1 MKGKTLL
8 CLALVASMLF
18 GVFMIGPVAAQ
29 SQTIGVEPQGVVN
42 HNLGIGSSFTVEIW
56 ARNVADLAGLD
67 FWLGYDTT
75 VLTATSI
82 TNGGIFGG
90 NYFLLAS
97 DINDA
102 EGKLNYAFNE
112 DPNDPGYD
120 GDGKLAIIDF
130 TVDSLGESA
139 LDLYETEFSDTM
151 LPPTITHP
159 PELDGYFS
167 NVHMWL
173 HAEAGLINLASPV
186 GTDWHALLPGY
197 CNRYQLTAW
206 TSDSDSS
213 GDLSICDNIKLK
225 NITTLVE
232 AEYGV
237 DEVTVTINATYTEGR
252 IDVNSPSSTSG
263 GWTTGDG
270 AYSDGGTSASIRSS
284 KPSASQYYGAYGFDI
299 PTDATINSVEVRL
312 DAWGGEYIHLKVSED
327 GGGTWLASEWSVLT
341 TGSETTYWVDVSGW
355 TSWTPAKINLDKIRA
370 QVWTYTSGGAG
381 DMFLDWI
388 PINVTYTVILPL
400 YVEFDGH
407 IQDFNMANPLYTQWH
422 EIIPVF
428 SNKHNLTSWTD
439 NGASGLS
446 AGDDIQL
453 TNKVTEA
460 VKSYQVDEVSTDII
474 VTKIAHGTPEF
485 PLGSVLPIALIV
497 AVIYV
502 WWINKRKR
510 VTKPQ

>member
-1 MKGKTLL
+1 M
-8 CLALVASMLF
+8 ALVASMLF
-18 GVFMIGPVAAQ
+18 GVFMIGPVAAP
-29 SQTIGVEPQGVVN
+29 SATIGVEPQGVVN
-42 HNLGIGSSFTVEIW
+42 HNLGIGSWFTVEIW

-75 VLTATSI
+75 VLTATLI
-82 TNGGIFGG
+82 ENGGIFGG
-90 NYFLLAS
+90 NYFLLTS
-97 DINDA
+97 NINDA

-112 DPNDPGYD
+112 NPADPGYD
-120 GDGKLAIIDF
+120 GDGRLAIINF

-139 LDLYETEFSDTM
+139 LDLYETEFSDSM

-186 GTDWHALLPGY
+186 GTYWHALLPGY

-213 GDLSICDNIKLK
+213 GDLSVCDNIKLK

-237 DEVTVTINATYTEGR
+237 DEVTVTVNMTYGEVR
-252 IDVNSPSSTSG
+252 MNVNSPSTIPAGSGWANPTYAYSSNDQYATTATAGATQEYGGYGFNIPSGATITKVEVGYEAYTSG
-263 GWTTGDG
+263 NDG
-270 AYSDGGTSASIRSS
+270 IRITCSWNGGTSWATEYVVATLPSTDTLTWVDFTSAIAW
-284 KPSASQYYGAYGFDI
+284 KPENL
-299 PTDATINSVEVRL
+299 TDAKFRTRASYQY
-312 DAWGGEYIHLKVSED
+312 AGGK
-327 GGGTWLASEWSVLT
+327 TQT
-341 TGSETTYWVDVSGW
+341 
-355 TSWTPAKINLDKIRA
+355 N
-370 QVWTYTSGGAG
+370 
-381 DMFLDWI
+381 LDWI
-388 PINVTYTVILPL
+388 PVNVTYTVILL
-400 YVEFDGH
+400 MYVEFDGH
-407 IQDFNMANPLYTQWH
+407 IQDFNMANPLYTEWH
-422 EIIPVF
+422 EITPVF

-510 VTKPQ
+510 IIEPQ